1 MYSLQH
7 ASKPRL
13 ACRTLWYS
21 RDRSVVTAQAK
32 EIEPSLTRTFFQ
44 DRNRHAKEHVSA
56 PGAPRR
62 TASGMPGLCT
72 PSPPSFVFG
81 PINTRATSAGMG
93 TMSKAHRH
101 DSVSAVAHIAK
112 HCGHGPTLNNM
123 TSFVHYNIFCI
134 SRSHMHMDRRAF
146 VLGTYFAHFFLYS
159 TTLLY
164 CRTH

>member
-1 MYSLQH
+1 MSSSCCCSGMLLCIGMYFTVYIT
-7 ASKPRL
+7 KPL
-13 ACRTLWYS
+13 HGHL
-21 RDRSVVTAQAK
+21 
-32 EIEPSLTRTFFQ
+32 
-44 DRNRHAKEHVSA
+44 RNRHAKEHVSA

-62 TASGMPGLCT
+62 TASGTSGLCT
-72 PSPPSFVFG
+72 PSPPSFIFG
-81 PINTRATSAGMG
+81 PINTCATSAGMG

-101 DSVSAVAHIAK
+101 DSVSAVAHVAK

-134 SRSHMHMDRRAF
+134 SHLHMHMDRRAF

-164 CRTH
+164 CRTG